1 MMMCMLVVMVVMF
14 VLVVVVMVV
23 RVVMTTAVWIVAFLV
38 VVPFLGHQL
47 RHHIMFVGFHG
58 LQDLFS
64 GDLIPGGGDD
74 DSVAVVRAQLCH
86 GGGHLFLAHVLSAGE
101 DDGVGMLDLVVE
113 KLAEVLHIHFALGGV
128 SHGDEAVQLHG
139 CRFRGALYGADY
151 VAEFAY
157 AGRFDDHA
165 VGMEL
170 LDDIVQR
177 RAEIA
182 HQGAAD
188 APGIHFGNVDAGG
201 LQKAAVNADF
211 AELVFDQHHLL
222 AFVGLFQ
229 QLFDSVVY
237 LRPKSRK

>member
-1 MMMCMLVVMVVMF
+1 MV
-14 VLVVVVMVV
+14 
-23 RVVMTTAVWIVAFLV
+23 
-38 VVPFLGHQL
+38 
-47 RHHIMFVGFHG
+47 
-58 LQDLFS
+58 
-64 GDLIPGGGDD
+64 
-74 DSVAVVRAQLCH
+74 
-86 GGGHLFLAHVLSAGE
+86 LACSIWL
-101 DDGVGMLDLVVE
+101 LK

-188 APGIHFGNVDAGG
+188 APGIHFGNVDAGV

-229 QLFDSVVY
+229 QLFDQRGFTCAQKAGNNIDFVI
-237 LRPKSRK
+237 LRSLLFAKIIICRGRETTPPFHFTLYCSRLGKNASTGAKIALEPDATSMQDF